1 MGFIGPMDP
10 ALGALFTQVIGTLV
24 RLIEPRR

>member
-1 MGFIGPMDP
+1 MGFIGPINP
-10 ALGALFTQVIGTLV
+10 ELGALFHRVIGTLV